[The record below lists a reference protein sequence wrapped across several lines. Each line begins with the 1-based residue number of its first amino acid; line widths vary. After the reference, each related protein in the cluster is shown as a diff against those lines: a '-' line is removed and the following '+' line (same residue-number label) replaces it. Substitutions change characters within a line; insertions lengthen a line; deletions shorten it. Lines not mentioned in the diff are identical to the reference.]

1 MPRSSLIAVALLA
14 GLGACSS
21 ASGPGALDSRANAG
35 PCPVSGSIYDTSR
48 IVVFDG
54 NGQSFNNI
62 RFTGEITDVRLFCR
76 YVGDSPIQAQLEI
89 DFAFGR
95 GEAAEASNYTYPY
108 FVAVTRRNAK
118 VLEKERFAVEAAFR
132 GTPVSA
138 RTEIIRDILIPRADN
153 GVSGSNFEIVVGFDL
168 TEEQLAFN
176 REGQRFRLGARA
188 D

>member
-14 GLGACSS
+14 GFGACSS

-48 IVVFDG
+48 IIVFDG
-54 NGQSFNNI
+54 NGQSFSNI

-76 YVGDSPIQAQLEI
+76 YVGSSPIQAQLEI

-95 GEAAEASNYTYPY
+95 GEAAAETRFTYPY

-118 VLEKERFAVEAAFR
+118 VLGKERFVVEGVFR
-132 GTPVSA
+132 GAPVSSD
-138 RTEIIRDILIPRADN
+138 TQVIRDIIIPRADE
-153 GVSGSNFEIVVGFDL
+153 GVSGSNFEIVVGFEL
-168 TEEQLAFN
+168 NEAQLAFN
-176 REGQRFRLGARA
+176 REGQRFQLGARA
-188 D
+188 N